1 LTQEAPV
8 IPGLGIELGGPVIV
22 GKFDRVDVM
31 SAPDV
36 VDGARSL
43 QRSALG

>member
-1 LTQEAPV
+1 MAARPNLTSPYV
-8 IPGLGIELGGPVIV
+8 SV
-22 GKFDRVDVM
+22 
-31 SAPDV
+31 PDV